1 MSEFS
6 AEGNSVKFWLRVK
19 PRSRRERLGRTSSGE
34 LFLEILAPPVE
45 GKASQAAIDF
55 LAEALRLPR
64 SAVEIVA
71 GGRSRRKLFRISGSP
86 AQETIAKLNALAQR
100 RTP

>member
-1 MSEFS
+1 VSEFS

-19 PRSRRERLGRTSSGE
+19 PRSRRERLGRNAAGE

-45 GKASQAAIDF
+45 GKANEAAIDF
-55 LAEALRLPR
+55 LAESLNLPR
-64 SAVEIVA
+64 STVEIVS
-71 GGRSRRKLFRISGSP
+71 GGRSRRKLVRISGSP